1 MLKISCKKPEYYYSI
16 YKNMNDTFEGQ
27 PISNRLSF
35 DEIISKTIPKTEL
48 KDWSHFYYNCDCCI
62 RHQLNKSIIINNTV
76 KVECRDSFH
85 ITNIDNCDCI
95 CRQFGRKLAK
105 LYKL

>member
-1 MLKISCKKPEYYYSI
+1 MPKEAKYYNSI
-16 YKNMNDTFEGQ
+16 YDKILTTFTNQ
-27 PISNRLSF
+27 STSSNRLSF

-76 KVECRDSFH
+76 KVEYRDSFH
-85 ITNIDNCDCI
+85 ILSPDNCDCI
-95 CRQFGRKLAK
+95 CRQFGRKIAK
-105 LYKL
+105 LYKS